1 MKDKI
6 QTKFKECQADLEQRV
21 ISQMRDLSKQKD
33 ALESIVNNVIL
44 KQMQTQKENLEEVRV
59 LKAEIM
65 KLDQCKEDI

>member
-44 KQMQTQKENLEEVRV
+44 
-59 LKAEIM
+59 
-65 KLDQCKEDI
+65 